1 VTEDGRHKLR
11 RQHFRSDR
19 IRGLVGTRPRSILF
33 GSLTIVLM
41 VLLGFGLVVQ
51 VRENDSS
58 DSLDA
63 ARPADLLVVLDN
75 VGRREAALREEIAD
89 LEATLA
95 ALDRSDSGG
104 AALADARA
112 RLESLSIQ
120 VGMTA
125 ATGPGVVVT
134 VSDPHTGIGS
144 DVLLDALQELRAAG
158 AEAVQIAGADAEPV
172 RIGVES
178 WIAGKAGGVIVDG
191 VEMSAPFVF
200 TAIGEPATLAAALD
214 IPGGVID
221 TVARNGG
228 RCDVVRSDLVEV
240 SALRDP
246 RLPQYSQPGN

>member
-1 VTEDGRHKLR
+1 MSEDGRHKLR
-11 RQHFRSDR
+11 GHRWR
-19 IRGLVGTRPRSILF
+19 GTRLGRLAGARPGSILF
-33 GSLTIVLM
+33 GTLAVLLM
-41 VLLGFGLVVQ
+41 GLLGFGLVVQ
-51 VRENDSS
+51 VRENDSG

-95 ALDRSDSGG
+95 ALDRSGSGG

-112 RLESLSIQ
+112 RLDSLSIQ
-120 VGMTA
+120 VGITA

-144 DVLLDALQELRAAG
+144 DVLLDVLQELRAAG
-158 AEAVQIAGADAEPV
+158 AEAVEVAGAGAEPV

-178 WIAGKAGGVIVDG
+178 WIAGLPGNVIVDG
-191 VEMSAPFVF
+191 VDMSAPFVF
-200 TAIGEPATLAAALD
+200 TGIGDPATLAAALD

-228 RCDVVRSDLVEV
+228 RCSVVRSDVVEV
-240 SALRDP
+240 TALRDP
-246 RLPQYSQPGN
+246 RPPQYSQPGN